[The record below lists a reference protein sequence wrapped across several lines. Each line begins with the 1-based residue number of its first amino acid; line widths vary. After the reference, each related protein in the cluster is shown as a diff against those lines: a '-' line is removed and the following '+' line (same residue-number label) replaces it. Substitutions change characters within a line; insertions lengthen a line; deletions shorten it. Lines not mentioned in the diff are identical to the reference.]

1 MPEDFY
7 KLLGVPE
14 NADAQTIKKAYRKL
28 ARELHPDKNPDDP
41 TAEGR
46 FKEVQNAYDVIS
58 DDAKRRQYDRM
69 KRFGGPGDASRTRG
83 GGNFRRSPDGTYVR
97 MDPNDF
103 TGGGFSGG
111 GFSGGGFSGGG
122 MDPGDGFN
130 DIFERFF
137 GGAQGPQGAPGG
149 PGTQGGQRT
158 QGGPGSPRSGS
169 ASSGAQA
176 SHSDAYDR
184 KRTVRISFERMLQG
198 GQISFKLDDDHI
210 KIPFPKGVKDG
221 HKLRLRRKGRQLP
234 NGTKGDLY
242 VTIQVE
248 DDPSFWREDLA
259 IHTRIVIS
267 AFDAMLGTSVN
278 LKTPFQTT
286 LKLTVPAG
294 SQPDSKLRVRGHGVE
309 TESGKGDLIVHL
321 DVRIPDSLTDEQREL
336 IKKAKEASKSE

>member
-14 NADAQTIKKAYRKL
+14 NADAQAIKKAYRKL

-58 DDAKRRQYDRM
+58 DDEKRRQYDRM
-69 KRFGGPGDASRTRG
+69 RRFGGPGEANRTRG

-97 MDPNDF
+97 MDP
-103 TGGGFSGG
+103 GGSSGSGF
-111 GFSGGGFSGGG
+111 
-122 MDPGDGFN
+122 DPGDGFN

-137 GGAQGPQGAPGG
+137 GGTQGPQGAPGG
-149 PGTQGGQRT
+149 QRAQGGS
-158 QGGPGSPRSGS
+158 GSPPSGS
-169 ASSGAQA
+169 ASSGAQT

-221 HKLRLRRKGRQLP
+221 HKLRLRQKGRQLP

-259 IHTRIVIS
+259 IHTRIVVS
-267 AFDAMLGTSVN
+267 AFDAMLGTSIN

-294 SQPDSKLRVRGHGVE
+294 SQPESKLRVRGHGVE
-309 TESGKGDLIVHL
+309 MESGKGDLIVHL

-336 IKKAKEASKSE
+336 ILQAKEASKTE